1 MIHDSL
7 FFNFQEVIAHI
18 REKAA
23 KMPLICQPLLETI
36 TDETEFEDLPLYK
49 EYLSLFHV
57 EHDLEEFCLGKHGL
71 RLNVPF
77 EPPNFEADCMPFLR
91 LVAAS
96 FWSIYELEYDD
107 ETNSVN
113 LIITWDNP
121 WDPGEENITTKFQ
134 ELSSFQISR
143 LFENYIGE
151 QLNIEAIRQKSKSC
165 ESGIVKG
172 REDKLMEYKKKMRQL
187 KNQIEKKGRIREA
200 QKESND
206 TLSDLDDLLNS

>member
-7 FFNFQEVIAHI
+7 FFNFQKVIADI

-23 KMPLICQPLLETI
+23 EKHLPYQPLLETI

-49 EYLSLFHV
+49 EYLSLFNV
-57 EHDLEEFCLGKHGL
+57 EHDLEELGLGKHGL

-77 EPPNFEADCMPFLR
+77 GRPDFEADFLPLLR

-96 FWSIYELEYDD
+96 FTSTYELEYDD
-107 ETNSVN
+107 KTNSVS
-113 LIITWDNP
+113 LIIMLDT
-121 WDPGEENITTKFQ
+121 EEGSITRKFQ
-134 ELSSFQISR
+134 DLFSFFINR
-143 LFENYIGE
+143 LFENYIEE
-151 QLNIEAIRQKSKSC
+151 QLHLEALRYLSDGEK
-165 ESGIVKG
+165 ESIDEE
-172 REDKLMEYKKKMRQL
+172 REEKLMVYKKKMRQL
-187 KNQIEKKGRIREA
+187 KNQIEKKRRIREA